1 MAQNTGVENIFIEG
15 SIERRVRI
23 VVNDFSGCEEKFI
36 HIPMELEW
44 PSGDPVPRDKETL
57 VIRYTQKDAER
68 YGIS

>member
-1 MAQNTGVENIFIEG
+1 MAQDTGVENILINS

-23 VVNDFSGCEEKFI
+23 VVNNFSNYEEKFI

-68 YGIS
+68 YGLS